1 MIGSIAVQ
9 VCYEDQQ
16 EELPLLVVQGTSAS
30 LLDRNWLHKIDPSRL
45 VIYQV
50 QQLLALQETLKRY
63 AEVFENE
70 LP

>member
-30 LLDRNWLHKIDPSRL
+30 LLGRNWLHKIDPSG
-45 VIYQV
+45 
-50 QQLLALQETLKRY
+50 LAGDTPATVVTCTSGSLK
-63 AEVFENE
+63 EVYRGI
-70 LP
+70 